1 MKLMHGDCL
10 EVMSSIPTHSVDLV
24 LTDPPYGTMGGMGKS
39 INNKTGQFKRQQD
52 AAKWDKVI
60 DIEAM
65 WQQLHRIVRPNGMV
79 LLFSQEP
86 FTTKL
91 IMSANYGM
99 PFCYRMA
106 WHKNQF
112 GNPLLAKVAPLNY
125 YEDICVFT
133 RKPAEM
139 HQHHPLR
146 DYFLS
151 ELARSKFTKPQIN
164 KLLGNSMSSHYFT
177 RGIQFVVPS
186 AKDYAKLQAT
196 GFWPLPYAELQRQHQ
211 QHKADFKQR
220 YPRVFNLP
228 AGKGH
233 KSNIFTYPKDVPS
246 LHPTQKPA
254 ALLADLIQTYSRPG
268 DTVLDFTMGSGSTG
282 QACQQTGRHFI
293 GIEKD
298 DHYFEVAAN
307 RLKAA

>member
-1 MKLMHGDCL
+1 MGQGYRHRSDVAAASPHRPTKRHG
-10 EVMSSIPTHSVDLV
+10 VAVFTRAIHHQ
-24 LTDPPYGTMGGMGKS
+24 TD
-39 INNKTGQFKRQQD
+39 NVGQLWY
-52 AAKWDKVI
+52 A
-60 DIEAM
+60 
-65 WQQLHRIVRPNGMV
+65 V
-79 LLFSQEP
+79 LLPHGLAQKP
-86 FTTKL
+86 V
-91 IMSANYGM
+91 
-99 PFCYRMA
+99 
-106 WHKNQF
+106 W
-112 GNPLLAKVAPLNY
+112 NPLLAKIAPLNY

-133 RKPAEM
+133 HKPMEM

-177 RGIQFVVPS
+177 QGIQFVVPS
-186 AKDYAKLQAT
+186 AKDYAKLQTT
-196 GFWPLPYAELQRQHQ
+196 GFWPLPYAELQLQHQ
-211 QHKADFKQR
+211 KHKADFKQR

-233 KSNIFTYPKDVPS
+233 KSNVFTYAKDVPS

-254 ALLADLIQTYSRPG
+254 ALLADLIQTYSHAG

-298 DHYFEVAAN
+298 DHYFGVAAS
-307 RLKAA
+307 RLITKSK

>member
-1 MKLMHGDCL
+1 MNLMHGDCL
-10 EVMSSIPTHSVDLV
+10 EVMSSITAHSVDLV

-39 INNKTGQFKRQQD
+39 TGDFKRQTD
-52 AAKWDKVI
+52 AAKWDKVLSFA
-60 DIEAM
+60 EM
-65 WQQLHRIVRPNGMV
+65 WQQLDRIVRPNGMV
-79 LLFSQEP
+79 ILFAQEP

-91 IMSANYGM
+91 IMSANYAM

-112 GNPLLAKVAPLNY
+112 GNPLIAKIAPVNY

-139 HQHHPLR
+139 NMHHPLR

-151 ELARSKFTKPQIN
+151 ELVRSKFTKPQIN

-298 DHYFEVAAN
+298 NHYFEVAAN

>member
-1 MKLMHGDCL
+1 MHGDCL
-10 EVMSSIPTHSVDLV
+10 EAMSSIPTHSVDLV

-112 GNPLLAKVAPLNY
+112 GTPCWPKSPRLIITKTFVCSPASPQKCTSTTPCAITFSANWPAQNSPS
-125 YEDICVFT
+125 
-133 RKPAEM
+133 RKSTNCWATACPAIT
-139 HQHHPLR
+139 LR
-146 DYFLS
+146 RAFSLS
-151 ELARSKFTKPQIN
+151 CHRPKITPNCKPQAFGRYLMPNCNCSIRNTKPT
-164 KLLGNSMSSHYFT
+164 LSSAT
-177 RGIQFVVPS
+177 RACSICPQ
-186 AKDYAKLQAT
+186 AKAT
-196 GFWPLPYAELQRQHQ
+196 SRMCLPTPKTYH
-211 QHKADFKQR
+211 HCT
-220 YPRVFNLP
+220 LP
-228 AGKGH
+228 
-233 KSNIFTYPKDVPS
+233 KSLPPCWLT
-246 LHPTQKPA
+246 
-254 ALLADLIQTYSRPG
+254 
-268 DTVLDFTMGSGSTG
+268 
-282 QACQQTGRHFI
+282 
-293 GIEKD
+293 
-298 DHYFEVAAN
+298 
-307 RLKAA
+307 